1 MLEGENISCIPVH
14 VKLTQEAVEDRN
26 IVNSFQSA
34 LVGNLPLLVK
44 VTILRIVPKLEN
56 ICQRNKTKNQ
66 VQKLRLWP
74 YCN

>member
-26 IVNSFQSA
+26 IVNSLQSA

-56 ICQRNKTKNQ
+56 ICQRNKTK
-66 VQKLRLWP
+66 KPSSEIKTMAIL
-74 YCN
+74 